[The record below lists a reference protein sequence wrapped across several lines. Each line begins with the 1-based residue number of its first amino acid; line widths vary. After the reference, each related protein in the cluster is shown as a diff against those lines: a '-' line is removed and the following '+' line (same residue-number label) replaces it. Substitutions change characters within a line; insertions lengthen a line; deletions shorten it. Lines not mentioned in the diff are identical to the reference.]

1 LLLHVRDTSQECGGR
16 GKCFGD
22 GSGVPAKKAESGS
35 ISYLIADN
43 GQELPVFVGS
53 GSSHVGD
60 VTEEVSFRAELGS
73 SMAGLPGS
81 RDKLMHDSSR

>member
-1 LLLHVRDTSQECGGR
+1 MFAIRHKIAEDAVNALGMLR
-16 GKCFGD
+16 GTCRE
-22 GSGVPAKKAESGS
+22 SGIGS

-81 RDKLMHDSSR
+81 RDKLMQDSSG